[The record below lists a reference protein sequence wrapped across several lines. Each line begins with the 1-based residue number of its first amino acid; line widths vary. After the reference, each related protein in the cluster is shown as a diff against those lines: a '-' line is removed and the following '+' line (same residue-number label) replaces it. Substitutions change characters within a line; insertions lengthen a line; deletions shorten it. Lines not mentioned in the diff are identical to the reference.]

1 MRAMDQYLKRILIWS
16 VVVLLSSLTMF
27 SSQVLAANE
36 WIQLG
41 KEGGELGEFG
51 YPNSVTADSQGN
63 IYVADSDNNRIQKLE
78 IATGVWS
85 YWGKSDGKEGSALGE
100 FNYPADVAVD
110 SQGNIYVADK
120 LNHRIQKL
128 DVVTGVWSKWGKEY
142 QGPNVLDNASGINPG
157 EFHNPSGVTV
167 DRQGNVYVADTT
179 NQRIQKF
186 DLLTGQWT
194 VWGKVNA
201 KNLPLTGSNLGE
213 FNQPAGIAV
222 DHEGNIYVADT
233 ENHRIQKVK
242 IIKNSSEN
250 GAGSDTYEWSEWK
263 KTSGGSSDELG
274 EFSEPFNLEVDDQG
288 NVYVADSNNNRI
300 QKLAISTNEWSMWG
314 KADGNDG
321 SELGEFSYP
330 TGVTIDS
337 MGNVYVADFGNSR
350 IQKFTALFFTVKF
363 DSQGG
368 SQVVDYENVPNNTKI
383 YRPSSPTRHGY
394 IFDGWYKDSLLQEAW
409 NFDTG
414 IVTENRTLYAKW
426 IEEPTFS
433 IESINNQIL
442 SELLSDYRSGT
453 QEVKTISIRRSGTAD
468 LENIS
473 VVLSGTNAD
482 SFELT
487 QPLLTKLDKDHP
499 ATTFS
504 IKAKNGLSVGN
515 YYASITIKSKN
526 MVDMTFNIAQVVKA
540 PSNPS
545 SGYYP
550 SLPIEPPMT
559 SVKKE
564 IFIDV
569 LAKEGKRISNTVMS
583 RTTESNGQVKDK
595 ITITP
600 ESAKEV
606 SGKVTEMPNN
616 FAYIIIPD
624 EKDEVA
630 ETMIEIP
637 SLSLAS
643 LNTGISIR
651 TVNGTIMIPHASL
664 SSVTDN
670 LYFRLV
676 PVKTAS
682 EKSDIENRMKQEE
695 KIRQIVA
702 GKNTTVEVLGRPLTI
717 ETNMQS
723 RPVTLVLPLPANLTQ
738 AQIEHLAIFIEHSNG
753 TKELVH
759 GRITQFDETFK
770 GIEFDVNH
778 FSMFT
783 ILSIEEPGK
792 TIDVVEEDMS
802 KEEKAIHFPYIQGY
816 SDGTFRPN
824 LAISR
829 QQMAAMLARH
839 LTQNEVP
846 VAHTISYRDIQQ
858 VWAYDEIEYV
868 RDLGLMTG
876 TTDNTFTPN
885 GTITRAQ
892 MAVIAMR
899 WIDKHCLNSLDQAS
913 YCKSMNEAKE
923 FTDVSEKHWAADSI
937 KRISQIGI
945 MTGMGDGTFRPEQKL
960 TRAQAVKVLNHL
972 FERGPIQM
980 TIENKFK
987 DITPEHWAFYEIQEA
1002 ALEHEARD

>member
-1 MRAMDQYLKRILIWS
+1 MRAMNQYLKKILIWS
-16 VVVLLSSLTMF
+16 VVVLLSSFTMF

-36 WIQLG
+36 WFQLG
-41 KEGGELGEFG
+41 NGGSELGDFG
-51 YPNSVTADSQGN
+51 YPNSVTTDTQGN
-63 IYVADSDNNRIQKLE
+63 IYVADSDNNRIQKLD

-85 YWGKSDGKEGSALGE
+85 YWGNSNGKEGSALGE

-128 DVVTGVWSKWGKEY
+128 DVATGVWSKWGKEY

-157 EFHNPSGVTV
+157 EFHNPSGVAV
-167 DRQGNVYVADTT
+167 DPLGNVYVADTT
-179 NQRIQKF
+179 NQRIQKL
-186 DLLTGQWT
+186 DILTDQWI
-194 VWGKVNA
+194 VWGRVNA
-201 KNLPLTGSNLGE
+201 KNLPLTGNSLGE
-213 FNQPAGIAV
+213 FKQPAGIAV

-233 ENHRIQKVK
+233 GNHRIQKVK
-242 IIKNSSEN
+242 LIKNSSEN
-250 GAGSDTYEWSEWK
+250 GAVSHTYEWSEWK
-263 KTSGGSSDELG
+263 KIGGGSGGELG
-274 EFSEPFNLEVDDQG
+274 EFSEPFNLEIDEQG

-300 QKLAISTNEWSMWG
+300 QKLTISTNEWRMWG
-314 KADGNDG
+314 KADGSEG

-330 TGVTIDS
+330 TGVTVDH
-337 MGNVYVADFGNSR
+337 MGSIYVADFGNSR

-368 SQVVDYENVPNNTKI
+368 SQVVDYENIPNNTKI
-383 YRPSSPTRHGY
+383 HRPSSPTRNGY

-409 NFDTG
+409 DFDAD
-414 IVTENRTLYAKW
+414 IVAENQTLYAKW
-426 IEEPTFS
+426 EEAPTFS
-433 IESINNQIL
+433 IESIDNQIL

-453 QEVKTISIRRSGTAD
+453 QESKTISIRRSGTAD

-473 VVLSGTNAD
+473 IVLSGTNAD

-487 QPLLTKLDKDHP
+487 EPLLSKLDKDHP
-499 ATTFS
+499 VTTFS
-504 IKAKNGLSVGN
+504 IKAKNRLPVGN
-515 YYASITIKSKN
+515 YYASITIKAKN

-540 PSNPS
+540 PS

-550 SLPIEPPMT
+550 SSPIEPPIT

-564 IFIDV
+564 IFINV
-569 LAKEGKRISNTVMS
+569 LEKEGKRISNTVIS

-606 SGKVTEMPNN
+606 SENLTEMPNN

-637 SLSLAS
+637 RLSLAS

-651 TVNGTIMIPHASL
+651 TVNGAVMIPHASL

-676 PVKTAS
+676 PVKTAK

-695 KIRQIVA
+695 KIRQIAA
-702 GKNTTVEVLGRPLTI
+702 GKNTAVEVLGRPLTI

-753 TKELVH
+753 TKELVY
-759 GRITQFDETFK
+759 GRITQFDEILK

-778 FSMFT
+778 FSTFT
-783 ILSIEEPGK
+783 ILYIEEPEK
-792 TIDVVEEDMS
+792 IIDIIEEDMS
-802 KEEKAIHFPYIQGY
+802 KEEKAIHYPYIQGY

-829 QQMAAMLARH
+829 QQMAAMLARN

-858 VWAYDEIEYV
+858 AWAYDEIEYV

-876 TTDNTFTPN
+876 TADNTFTPN

-899 WIDKHCLNSLDQAS
+899 WIDRHCLSSLEQAN

-923 FTDVSEKHWAADSI
+923 FIDVSKKHWAADSI
-937 KRISQIGI
+937 KRISQLGI
-945 MTGMGDGTFRPEQKL
+945 MTGVGDGTFRPEQKL

-980 TIENKFK
+980 TIENKFR
-987 DITPEHWAFYEIQEA
+987 DITPGHWAFYEIQEA
-1002 ALEHEARD
+1002 AVEHEGIDY